1 MKAYRGTPAL
11 TELATQAICL
21 SLLGVALLVVA
32 GLWPE
37 SNWQT
42 LLIAVGGWGCFAAS
56 YQRIYTMRVR

>member
-1 MKAYRGTPAL
+1 M